1 VVVDSKLSSK
11 AAASAKR
18 IRVRGS
24 TCFSPMDLGQ
34 LREHEAFVHSATA
47 LNGRKQ
53 PALACLSLSTPRTTA
68 TQEGL
73 ATFAELITGAID
85 LARLRRIA
93 LRIRAVHVAEQGG
106 DFIDV
111 FRYLLDAG
119 QTEAESVRT
128 AIRIFRGGDPRGRH
142 VFTKDVVYLRG
153 LIGVH
158 TFLRR
163 AIADNRPELINRLF
177 VGRLCAGDVIHLDE
191 AFASGEIA
199 EARYVPA
206 WASNT
211 RALAAHLSFSVV
223 LNQIDLASVSIDA
236 LLDRAP
242 LDNGTASSPHAV
254 GP

>member
-1 VVVDSKLSSK
+1 
-11 AAASAKR
+11 
-18 IRVRGS
+18 
-24 TCFSPMDLGQ
+24 
-34 LREHEAFVHSATA
+34 
-47 LNGRKQ
+47 
-53 PALACLSLSTPRTTA
+53 
-68 TQEGL
+68 
-73 ATFAELITGAID
+73 
-85 LARLRRIA
+85 
-93 LRIRAVHVAEQGG
+93 
-106 DFIDV
+106 
-111 FRYLLDAG
+111 
-119 QTEAESVRT
+119 
-128 AIRIFRGGDPRGRH
+128 